1 MCALRLK
8 QMILTPLNGRKIP
21 IKMKRLFLLSLL
33 ALTVLVMPAQQKRTG
48 TKAKTTAQ
56 TRKTSTAR
64 KKAPAKKTTTKKKAT
79 SRKKATAKKDTY
91 SNASIRGLQK
101 QRSQIQQKI
110 KQQEKALRANQADVK
125 KRLQNLMVINTEI
138 GERQKNINNIQKDI
152 THIESNMDILR
163 AQLETLEKQ
172 LAERKARYIK
182 SMSFVTRQHTFQD
195 RLMFILSAH
204 DFSQM
209 YRRMRFV
216 REYAAYQRVQGEAV
230 KAKQAQVDEKHRQL
244 VTVRGHKSNL
254 LAKGEQERKV
264 LEGQQTEQKN
274 VVASLQK
281 QQKTIQQVIAQQ
293 RKKDEQLNAEID
305 RQIAIEV
312 EKARRRAAEEARKK
326 AQAEAARK
334 RAEELA
340 RKKAQ
345 AEAEAR
351 ENARR
356 IAEAKARE
364 QRLKEAAEQASAKQR
379 ARAEQAARE
388 AEADRE
394 AAERKAEAD
403 ARRNKKEIESV
414 REDVQEMSLMTSVD
428 RKLSGSFEANRGRLP
443 MPITGGYRV
452 VSHFGQYNV
461 EGLKGVK
468 LDNKGINI
476 LGQPGAR
483 ARSIYDGEVSAVF
496 GFSGSMV
503 VMVRHGS
510 YISVYCNLSSVSVS
524 RGQKVSTRQALGT
537 VGRDNILQFQLRHN
551 MSKLN
556 PESWIGR

>member
-1 MCALRLK
+1 
-8 QMILTPLNGRKIP
+8 
-21 IKMKRLFLLSLL
+21 MKRLFLLSLL

-64 KKAPAKKTTTKKKAT
+64 KKAPAKKTTTKKKTT

-152 THIESNMDILR
+152 THIESNMDILK

-172 LAERKARYIK
+172 LNERKTRYIK
-182 SMSFVTRQHTFQD
+182 SMRFVTRQHTFQD

-244 VTVRGHKSNL
+244 ETVRGHKSNL

-264 LEGQQTEQKN
+264 LEGRQTEQQN

-379 ARAEQAARE
+379 VRAEQAARE
-388 AEADRE
+388 AVADRE

-414 REDVQEMSLMTSVD
+414 GEDVQEMSLMTSVD

-556 PESWIGR
+556 PESWLGR